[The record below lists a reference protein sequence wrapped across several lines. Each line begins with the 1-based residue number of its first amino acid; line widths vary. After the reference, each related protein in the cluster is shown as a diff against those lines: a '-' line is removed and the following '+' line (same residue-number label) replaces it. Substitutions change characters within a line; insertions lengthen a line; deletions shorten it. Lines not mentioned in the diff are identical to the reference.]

1 MESTSLGTVEVTTG
15 RQDNGPLSQLYD
27 NKYKGKTLKYPSN
40 LISERYPHHIQFII
54 QEPDPSK
61 VPQIANGYS
70 ANLKQ
75 IEANNPSGKNPT
87 EDPGFQG
94 KDPFEKGTAIGEYA
108 LKRGG
113 NMAAALAQV
122 VATKDTVRRTNSII
136 ALYIPDTV
144 NVTYSPQY
152 EDIALSKALGTPY
165 FLAQAGA
172 SAYDAYKKASGG
184 DISGIVNELGSNPYM
199 RDIIGKA
206 LGSVKGLGI
215 DGEAVSK
222 LLNRSIG
229 EAYNPQLQV
238 LFQGVDF
245 RRFQFD
251 FTMTPSSAE
260 EASDIRE
267 IVKAFRLAAAPEIRS
282 GFNSMYLK
290 VPDMV
295 DVGFYHNGRR
305 NDKVNQINTCVI
317 ENISVDYAP
326 MGWSTHTDG
335 MPVQTKLSLQLKE
348 VGIID
353 KTQINEGY

>member
-1 MESTSLGTVEVTTG
+1 MATLDTVTVGTG

-27 NKYKGKTLKYPSN
+27 DKYKGKTLKYPSD
-40 LISERYPHHIQFII
+40 LISKRYPHHIQFII
-54 QEPDPSK
+54 QEADPSK
-61 VPQIANGYS
+61 VPQIPNEYS
-70 ANLKQ
+70 KNLNELNK
-75 IEANNPSGKNPT
+75 NNPL
-87 EDPGFQG
+87 G
-94 KDPFEKGTAIGEYA
+94 KDPRTVEGFDKKNPIEQVGAVGVYEASKLVNPVTA
-108 LKRGG
+108 LV
-113 NMAAALAQV
+113 QT
-122 VATKDTVRRTNSII
+122 VATKDTVRKTNSII

-152 EDIALSKALGTPY
+152 EDIGLSKALGTPY

-172 SAYDAYKKASGG
+172 SAYEAYKKASGG
-184 DISGIVNELGSNPYM
+184 DISGIVNELGSNPYV

-206 LGSVKGLGI
+206 LGSVRGLGI

-251 FTMTPSSAE
+251 FTMTPSSVQ
-260 EASDIRE
+260 EASDIRD

-353 KTQINEGY
+353 KTQINQGY